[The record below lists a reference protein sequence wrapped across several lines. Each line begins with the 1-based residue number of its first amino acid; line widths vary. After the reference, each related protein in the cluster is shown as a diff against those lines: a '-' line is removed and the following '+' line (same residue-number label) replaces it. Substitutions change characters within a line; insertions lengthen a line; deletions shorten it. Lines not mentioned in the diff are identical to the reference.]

1 MKNLAI
7 IAIALVVAACVPNHE
22 DVPLYRTPIAAQQET
37 RYLWVSYLEGSE
49 VFFNEPT
56 LRFSQLNQQQASNA
70 GNCYIELEVNR
81 HTGLVYENIP
91 WTSLLSFE
99 FVKSKSQD
107 SVPHSY
113 LLLLTSYSE
122 KDKGGYLGVNAFGV
136 TKNVTV
142 TDGKYNGIL
151 IIPHDKESYSNLY
164 HGLIL
169 YNKNSVIEDYYKKSA
184 RNADFRWDKNIRIVV
199 NGSIY
204 NGNSGLTNGSTTV
217 YKTPTLDDPVRSTNK
232 YSFISVNLDSVL
244 YIDKKTN
251 RILAK
256 LEKY

>member
-1 MKNLAI
+1 MKNLAF
-7 IAIALVVAACVPNHE
+7 IAIALVIAACVPTH
-22 DVPLYRTPIAAQQET
+22 DDAPLYRAPIATQQET
-37 RYLWVSYLEGSE
+37 RYLWVSYLEGNGI
-49 VFFNEPT
+49 FFNEPT
-56 LRFSQLNQQQASNA
+56 LRFNQLNQQASNA

-81 HTGLVYENIP
+81 NTGLVYENIP

-99 FVKSKSQD
+99 FVKLKSQN
-107 SVPHSY
+107 SVPHKY

-151 IIPHDKESYSNLY
+151 IIPHDKESYGNLY

-169 YNKNSVIEDYYKKSA
+169 YNKNSIIEDYYKKIE
-184 RNADFRWDKNIRIVV
+184 NNTNFRWDKTIRIVV
-199 NGSIY
+199 KASFY
-204 NGNSGLTNGSTTV
+204 NGNGGLTNGSTTV
-217 YKTPTLDDPVRSTNK
+217 YKTPTLDDPVKSTNK